1 MMPYQGV
8 CRHGGLRRSCETCDL
23 ADQLTQAEAA
33 RDEARYCA
41 RVLEHAYQ
49 HDTRPPDGILQ
60 SICLWPPVTTRV
72 DADGRPVIALRV
84 SDQADGTS
92 GDD

>member
-1 MMPYQGV
+1 MTHPGV

-23 ADQLTQAEAA
+23 AERLKQAEAE

-41 RVLEHAYQ
+41 RILEHAYQ
-49 HDTRPPDGILQ
+49 HDTRPPYIILQ
-60 SICLWPPVTTRV
+60 SIRLWPPVTARV

-84 SDQADGTS
+84 SDQADGAS